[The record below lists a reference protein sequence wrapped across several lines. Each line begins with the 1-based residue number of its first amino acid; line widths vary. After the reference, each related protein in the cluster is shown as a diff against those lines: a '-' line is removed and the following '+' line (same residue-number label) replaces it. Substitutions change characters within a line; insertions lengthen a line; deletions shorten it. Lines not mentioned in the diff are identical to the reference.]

1 MLVDTA
7 GLRESED
14 VVESIGV
21 GRARDEA
28 ERADLLVWLGDPAEL
43 PGRSGVILV
52 SPKGDLGNT
61 GIGLPVSALTGDGL
75 VELTRVLLEQ
85 ARELLPAG
93 DELALDRRQ
102 HDLLADAQQALT
114 RGSTLF
120 DPVLIAEE
128 LRVARQAVDL
138 ISGRAG
144 VEDLL
149 DALFGR
155 FCLGK

>member
-1 MLVDTA
+1 LGAANDVPRHARSILVWA
-7 GLRESED
+7 K
-14 VVESIGV
+14 
-21 GRARDEA
+21 
-28 ERADLLVWLGDPAEL
+28 ADLGQQQGEGIPVSSVTGRGLAEL
-43 PGRSGVILV
+43 SRLLV
-52 SPKGDLGNT
+52 T
-61 GIGLPVSALTGDGL
+61 MAREMLPVA
-75 VELTRVLLEQ
+75 
-85 ARELLPAG
+85 

-102 HDLLADAQQALT
+102 HDLVVEAHEALGRALMIT
-114 RGSTLF
+114 

-128 LRVARQAVDL
+128 LRIARHAIDR

>member
-1 MLVDTA
+1 
-7 GLRESED
+7 
-14 VVESIGV
+14 
-21 GRARDEA
+21 
-28 ERADLLVWLGDPAEL
+28 L
-43 PGRSGVILV
+43 P
-52 SPKGDLGNT
+52 K
-61 GIGLPVSALTGDGL
+61 A
-75 VELTRVLLEQ
+75 
-85 ARELLPAG
+85 

-102 HDLLADAQQALT
+102 HDILVDSQRALE
-114 RGSTLF
+114 RAARLD

-128 LRVARQAVDL
+128 LRNARLAIDR